1 MCLYTKYILNPKYLP
16 NKKND
21 YNPPVCTDER
31 LRYVPTA
38 CGVCI
43 ECRKEKKRNWCI
55 RLNEE
60 MKNATV
66 PATFVTFT
74 FSDDWIKRISEQ
86 LAIKKNPSY
95 EELNQICYYALRH
108 YMELYRKYNNE
119 KYPRYWFIT
128 ELGEDFERI
137 HMHGILWGDSSLLKL
152 WRYGYWYKGDYVN
165 EKTINYITK
174 YMLKIPEKN
183 PEFIGKVMASKGIGK
198 GYWKSY
204 NARRN
209 RYVPGRT
216 NENYKLPNGTE
227 IPLPQYYRNYIYTD
241 REKEKLWIE
250 KQERGYRYIGGEKVM
265 MDDEETWANL
275 TKYYQNI
282 SETVWNINPI
292 KWEAEKQKKRL
303 AKMKKALRRVNNSR
317 KSVDN
322 STKSVNK
329 PVNKLLIK

>member
-16 NKKND
+16 NKNND

-31 LRYVPTA
+31 LRYVPA
-38 CGVCI
+38 SCGICI

-74 FSDDWIKRISEQ
+74 FSDYWLNSIYEK

-95 EELNQICYYALRH
+95 EELNQTCYYALRH
-108 YMELYRKYNNE
+108 FMELFRKNNNG
-119 KYPRYWFIT
+119 KYPKYWFIT

-137 HMHGILWGDSSLLKL
+137 HMHGILWGDASLLKL
-152 WRYGYWYKGDYVN
+152 WKYGYWYKGDYVN

-183 PEFIGKVMASKGIGK
+183 PEFIGKVMASKGIGA

-204 NARRN
+204 NAKRN
-209 RYVPGRT
+209 RYVSRGT
-216 NENYKLPNGTE
+216 NENYKLSNGTE

-241 REKEKLWIE
+241 EEKEKLWIE

-282 SETVWNINPI
+282 SETIWKIDPI
-292 KWEAEKQKKRL
+292 KWEKEKQKKRL
-303 AKMKKALRRVNNSR
+303 AKMRKALRRVNNSR

-329 PVNKLLIK
+329 PVDNLLIK

>member
-1 MCLYTKYILNPKYLP
+1 MCLYTKYIPNPKYLP

-21 YNPPVCTDER
+21 YNPPICTDER
-31 LRYVPTA
+31 LRYVPIS

-74 FSDDWIKRISEQ
+74 FSDNWLKKIGEK
-86 LAIKKNPSY
+86 LAIKSNPSY
-95 EELNQICYYALRH
+95 EELNQMCYYALRH

-119 KYPRYWFIT
+119 KYPKYWFIT

-137 HMHGILWGDSSLLKL
+137 HMHGILWGDASLLKL
-152 WRYGYWYKGDYVN
+152 WKYGYWYKGDYVN

-183 PEFIGKVMASKGIGK
+183 PEFVGKVMASKGIGK

-209 RYVPGRT
+209 RYVPRIT
-216 NENYKLPNGTE
+216 NESYKLPNGAE

-241 REKEKLWIE
+241 EEKEKLWVE

-265 MDDEETWANL
+265 MD
-275 TKYYQNI
+275 
-282 SETVWNINPI
+282 
-292 KWEAEKQKKRL
+292 
-303 AKMKKALRRVNNSR
+303 
-317 KSVDN
+317 
-322 STKSVNK
+322 
-329 PVNKLLIK
+329 